1 MARHGD
7 FALAVPTPDHFI
19 PLLYLAGL
27 ADAAGTATEVLI
39 DGYAFGSLS
48 MTSYTLGGAPAVDAA
63 VWVTPT
69 STTFRRLR
77 FGGGGAGSWAL
88 AAAGVLG
95 ATLALATDGADAR
108 SAAIQDWPP
117 FVLVSG
123 LLLVGLVADDGGL
136 FAAAGHALA
145 RASSSGVVLFAGTV
159 VVVAGVTSVLNLD
172 TSVAFLTPV
181 LVYAARSRGDGEAP
195 LLYGCLLLSNAA
207 SLLLPGS
214 NLTNLIVLGHL
225 HLSGGRFLSRV
236 APAWLVSV
244 LVTAAVVAFAE
255 RKTLGR
261 RAAAAGPAPDPGPGR
276 DRLTRAVA
284 VASVTAVTVCVLVL
298 RSPALPV
305 AGVGVGAV
313 AARTVWGRV
322 SSARALD
329 VLGLPVLAGLF
340 GVAVAL
346 GTLGRSWSA
355 PSSALS
361 HLDAW
366 GTAAV
371 AALSS
376 VVFNNL
382 PAASL
387 LAARVP
393 HRPFALLVGLDIG
406 PNLFVTGS
414 LAWILWWRAACT
426 AGATPSIAKA
436 TRLGL
441 VAAPLAMAGA
451 LGVLAVAGT
460 R

>member
-1 MARHGD
+1 
-7 FALAVPTPDHFI
+7 
-19 PLLYLAGL
+19 
-27 ADAAGTATEVLI
+27 
-39 DGYAFGSLS
+39 
-48 MTSYTLGGAPAVDAA
+48 
-63 VWVTPT
+63 
-69 STTFRRLR
+69 
-77 FGGGGAGSWAL
+77 
-88 AAAGVLG
+88 
-95 ATLALATDGADAR
+95 
-108 SAAIQDWPP
+108 
-117 FVLVSG
+117 LVSG
-123 LLLVGLVADDGGL
+123 LLLVGLVADEGGL

-145 RASSSGVVLFAGTV
+145 RLSAHGVVLFAGTV

-181 LVYAARSRGDGEAP
+181 LVYAARSRGDGEAA

-225 HLSGGRFLSRV
+225 HLSGGRFLTEV

-255 RKTLGR
+255 RKSLHR
-261 RAAAAGPAPDPGPGR
+261 RAPAGPAPAPGPGPGPGR
-276 DRLTRAVA
+276 VTLALAV
-284 VASVTAVTVCVLVL
+284 VSVSAVTVCVLVL

-305 AGVGVGAV
+305 AGVGIVAV
-313 AARTVWGRV
+313 AARTVWGRA
-322 SSARALD
+322 SSARVLD
-329 VLGLPVLAGLF
+329 VLGLPVLVGLF

-414 LAWILWWRAACT
+414 LAWILWWRAARN

-441 VAAPLAMAGA
+441 VSAPLAMAGA
-451 LGVLAVAGT
+451 LGVLVAAGT

>member
-1 MARHGD
+1 M
-7 FALAVPTPDHFI
+7 
-19 PLLYLAGL
+19 
-27 ADAAGTATEVLI
+27 
-39 DGYAFGSLS
+39 
-48 MTSYTLGGAPAVDAA
+48 
-63 VWVTPT
+63 
-69 STTFRRLR
+69 
-77 FGGGGAGSWAL
+77 
-88 AAAGVLG
+88 
-95 ATLALATDGADAR
+95 
-108 SAAIQDWPP
+108 
-117 FVLVSG
+117 SG
-123 LLLVGLVADDGGL
+123 LLLVGLVADEGGL

-145 RASSSGVVLFAGTV
+145 RLSELGMVLFAGTV

-225 HLSGGRFLSRV
+225 HLSGGRFLTEV

-244 LVTAAVVAFAE
+244 LLTAAVVAFAE
-255 RKTLGR
+255 RTTLRR
-261 RAAAAGPAPDPGPGR
+261 RASAGPAPEPGSGPGGVT
-276 DRLTRAVA
+276 LAVA
-284 VASVTAVTVCVLVL
+284 VASVAAVTVCVLVL

-305 AGVGVGAV
+305 AGVGVVAV
-313 AARTVWGRV
+313 TARTVW
-322 SSARALD
+322 ARASSTRVLE
-329 VLGLPVLAGLF
+329 VLGLPVLVGLF

-366 GTAAV
+366 ATAAV
-371 AALSS
+371 AAVAS

-414 LAWILWWRAACT
+414 LAWTLWWRAARN

-451 LGVLAVAGT
+451 LGVLAATGT